1 MKRLCF
7 KQTHLKL
14 REFCFLL
21 GLLVYTVGQFL
32 IFIFF
37 NDIDALH
44 AQEPI
49 DFAHWCML
57 IGVLLL
63 IPQIGNF
70 PKTKFNL
77 VGTPIL
83 ILGIGLII
91 GMCVIDFIFWSIKL
105 PELKSE
111 VATHLINTP
120 AIWVPFMT
128 VSGKI
133 FTFGLLISSF
143 SYYKISRTGTL
154 MVLLGTLIVYMP
166 YGWDNVPGY
175 MVLTAGFYMN
185 FYKLKPT
192 RPSMESTK

>member
-1 MKRLCF
+1 MVISYK
-7 KQTHLKL
+7 THTKL
-14 REFCFLL
+14 SEVYFLL
-21 GLLVYTVGQFL
+21 GLSIYTIGQFL
-32 IFIFF
+32 IFIYF
-37 NDIDALH
+37 NDLDALH

-63 IPQIGNF
+63 IPQTANF
-70 PKTKFNL
+70 PKTKLNL

-105 PELKSE
+105 PEQKNELA
-111 VATHLINTP
+111 VHLTNTP
-120 AIWVPFMT
+120 AIWIPFMSY
-128 VSGKI
+128 SGKI

-143 SYYKISRTGTL
+143 GYYKISMTGTV

-175 MVLTAGFYMN
+175 MLLTVGFYLN
-185 FYKLKPT
+185 FNKLK
-192 RPSMESTK
+192 K